1 MKSQSSELDQQARK
15 AFQSM
20 KRILLGF
27 RGRMDEQLRPKGV
40 TMAQLQMLFAI
51 RNQPGSSGAQLAR
64 ICFITPQTTQALV
77 KHLEENGLIV
87 RGKDPVNDRI
97 VTASLTAVGERLAKT
112 VEKESL
118 PIQKELWQGFTANEL
133 AQLNDLLTR
142 CLVNLGETDEQTS
155 SGR

>member
-1 MKSQSSELDQQARK
+1 MKSKTAERDRQARQ

-27 RGRMDEQLRPKGV
+27 RGRVDEQLRPQGV

-51 RNQPGSSGAQLAR
+51 RNQPGSSGAHLAR
-64 ICFITPQTTQALV
+64 TCFITPQTTQALL
-77 KHLEENGLIV
+77 KHLEDNGLIV
-87 RGKDPVNDRI
+87 RGKDPINDRI
-97 VTASLTAVGERLAKT
+97 VTASLTVTGERLART

-142 CLVNLGETDEQTS
+142 CLVNLGETDEPS
-155 SGR
+155 SPGR